1 MVAIVREIFCC
12 TIFYVV
18 DTKLIIFEMPA
29 VAKRLAAKGF
39 KRVYVMKGGFSAW
52 QKERLPTQLAASVS
66 KVEVVSPG
74 AVLFGSTKRS
84 TSDGSS
90 SRAIASP
97 PQRRALPSSTEAGRA
112 K

>member
-1 MVAIVREIFCC
+1 
-12 TIFYVV
+12 
-18 DTKLIIFEMPA
+18 LINFAMLA

-39 KRVYVMKGGFSAW
+39 KNVYVMKGGFSAW

-90 SRAIASP
+90 SSRAIASP
-97 PQRRALPSSTEAGRA
+97 TQRRALPSSTEAGRA